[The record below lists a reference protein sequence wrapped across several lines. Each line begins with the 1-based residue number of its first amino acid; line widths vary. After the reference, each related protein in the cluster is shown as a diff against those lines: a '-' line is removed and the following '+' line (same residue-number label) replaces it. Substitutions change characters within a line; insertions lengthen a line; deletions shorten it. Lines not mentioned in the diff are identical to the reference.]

1 MTRVL
6 AVASEVFPLIK
17 TGGLADVVGALPAAL
32 RGHGIDMRV
41 LVPGYP
47 AVVSALGAAEVVDQ
61 FADLFGGQARLI
73 AGAAAGL
80 DLIALDAPHLFDRPG
95 NPYLGPDG
103 KDWPDNWRRFGALS
117 FVAAEIGRGALPAFV
132 PDIVHAHDWQ
142 AALASVYLHSGP
154 TTKAKVIVTI
164 HNLAFQGNFAAAIF
178 ASLRLPASTFAI
190 DGVEYYGGVS
200 FLKGGLQ
207 FADAITTVS
216 PTYAEE
222 ICTPVGGMGLDGL
235 LRARRDVLTGIVNGV
250 DTDVW
255 NPETDAGI
263 AATYSTRRL
272 HARAANKRAIEQRLG
287 LETGDG
293 MLVCIVSRLTWQ
305 KGIDIVG
312 ECLDALVG
320 ADVRLAV
327 LGAGDAALEGMFRAA
342 AARHRGR
349 VGVSIGYD
357 EPLAHLLQGGADAI
371 LIPSRFEPC
380 GLTQFYGLRYGCVP
394 VAARVGG
401 LADTIIDAND
411 AALSAGVAT
420 GIQFLPVDS
429 TGLMSAVNR
438 ARALFRAPQ
447 TWRKM
452 QQRGMR
458 SDVSWQKSAARY
470 AGLYRSLASGIGLA
484 A

>member
-1 MTRVL
+1 
-6 AVASEVFPLIK
+6 
-17 TGGLADVVGALPAAL
+17 
-32 RGHGIDMRV
+32 
-41 LVPGYP
+41 
-47 AVVSALGAAEVVDQ
+47 
-61 FADLFGGQARLI
+61 
-73 AGAAAGL
+73 
-80 DLIALDAPHLFDRPG
+80 
-95 NPYLGPDG
+95 
-103 KDWPDNWRRFGALS
+103 
-117 FVAAEIGRGALPAFV
+117 
-132 PDIVHAHDWQ
+132 
-142 AALASVYLHSGP
+142 
-154 TTKAKVIVTI
+154 
-164 HNLAFQGNFAAAIF
+164 
-178 ASLRLPASTFAI
+178 
-190 DGVEYYGGVS
+190 
-200 FLKGGLQ
+200 
-207 FADAITTVS
+207 
-216 PTYAEE
+216 
-222 ICTPVGGMGLDGL
+222 MGLDGL

>member
-1 MTRVL
+1 MRVL
-6 AVASEVFPLIK
+6 AVASEVFPLVK

-32 RGHGIDMRV
+32 QGHGIDMRV
-41 LVPGYP
+41 LVPGYR
-47 AVVSALGAAEVVDQ
+47 AVMSALHGAEAVHQ
-61 FADLFGGQARLI
+61 FTDLFGAPARLVT
-73 AGAAAGL
+73 GSTNGL

-117 FVAAEIGRGALPAFV
+117 FVAAEIGRGALTRFA

-142 AALASVYLHSGP
+142 AALAAVYLRSAPRTG
-154 TTKAKVIVTI
+154 AKVIVTI
-164 HNLAFQGNFAAAIF
+164 HNLAFQGNFPATVF

-222 ICTPVGGMGLDGL
+222 ICTPAGGMGLDGL
-235 LRARRDVLTGIVNGV
+235 LRARRGALTGIVNGV
-250 DTDVW
+250 DTGVW

-272 HARAANKRAIEQRLG
+272 HARVANKRAIEQRLN
-287 LETGDG
+287 LDTDDG
-293 MLVCIVSRLTWQ
+293 MLFCVVSRLTSQ
-305 KGIDIVG
+305 KGLDLVADGI
-312 ECLDALVG
+312 DALVG
-320 ADVRLAV
+320 GGTRLAV
-327 LGAGDAALEGMFRAA
+327 LGAGDAALEAAFRVA

-357 EPLAHLLQGGADAI
+357 EPLAHLLQAGSDAI

-394 VAARVGG
+394 VVARVGG

-420 GIQFLPVDS
+420 GIQFLPVDAA
-429 TGLMSAVNR
+429 GFMSGVNR
-438 ARALFRAPQ
+438 ASALYRDRPV
-447 TWRKM
+447 WKKM

-470 AGLYRSLASGIGLA
+470 AALYRSLASGNAKA